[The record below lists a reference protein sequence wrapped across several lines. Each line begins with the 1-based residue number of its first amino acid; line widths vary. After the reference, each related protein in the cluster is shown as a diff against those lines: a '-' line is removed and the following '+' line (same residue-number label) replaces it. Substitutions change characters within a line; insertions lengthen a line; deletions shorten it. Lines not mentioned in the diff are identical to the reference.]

1 VVELPFIQ
9 PLFGHTAFLTNHAY
23 LRYYLSS
30 HHTPPSE
37 ALNGVVTLDRLKKEH
52 KKVAGR
58 SELWNSLTNHLKS
71 LLEAHP
77 SSLDEISTCFTAAL
91 IHRIVDESERGRI
104 ERKVGT
110 Q

>member
-1 VVELPFIQ
+1 
-9 PLFGHTAFLTNHAY
+9 
-23 LRYYLSS
+23 
-30 HHTPPSE
+30 
-37 ALNGVVTLDRLKKEH
+37 
-52 KKVAGR
+52 
-58 SELWNSLTNHLKS
+58 
-71 LLEAHP
+71 LEAHP